1 MVLILVRIDTMQS
14 VIIPPYLKKEK
25 RDREKK
31 LPQCNYKL
39 TTKLHL
45 DICHQVSTI
54 AASGPLFLQNYLRHS
69 RQDIS
74 NCFLI
79 TTTTTPRGDH
89 RDLIDFLKLKDTLL
103 PADAQLR

>member
-1 MVLILVRIDTMQS
+1 MVLILVSMDKLQS
-14 VIIPPYLKKEK
+14 VIIPPHLKKEK
-25 RDREKK
+25 I

-45 DICHQVSTI
+45 DICHQVSTK

-79 TTTTTPRGDH
+79 TTTTPRGDH
-89 RDLIDFLKLKDTLL
+89 RDLIDFLKLKDNLL

>member
-1 MVLILVRIDTMQS
+1 MVLILVQS

-79 TTTTTPRGDH
+79 TTTTPRGDH
-89 RDLIDFLKLKDTLL
+89 RDLIDFLKLKDNLL

>member
-1 MVLILVRIDTMQS
+1 MVLILVQS
-14 VIIPPYLKKEK
+14 VIIPPDLKKEK

-79 TTTTTPRGDH
+79 TTTTPRGDH
-89 RDLIDFLKLKDTLL
+89 RDLIDFLKLKDNLL

>member
-1 MVLILVRIDTMQS
+1 MVLILVGMDTMQS

-25 RDREKK
+25 MDREK
-31 LPQCNYKL
+31 NYHNAIINSQQ
-39 TTKLHL
+39 KLHL
-45 DICHQVSTI
+45 DICHQVSTK

-79 TTTTTPRGDH
+79 TTTTLRGDH
-89 RDLIDFLKLKDTLL
+89 RDLKDFLKLKDNLL